1 MQFDQVREGQEN
13 RGNTLPVSWIYT
25 SSSTGQE
32 TEVSGIDNR
41 RISACVESAASGL
54 SVLRR
59 FE

>member
-32 TEVSGIDNR
+32 TEVSGLIGEFSLHDENSMSR
-41 RISACVESAASGL
+41 P
-54 SVLRR
+54 SVLQR